1 MSQPFE
7 GICDDFHCNMRLGS
21 QLALPQSRETVLHFF
36 EMVQKSYP
44 SLTRF
49 RRNDQGDFS
58 LEEER
63 SAESHRWVSIEG
75 ARLSSGCV
83 NPIDVEA
90 AIKLHEY
97 VLELAPYELG
107 VSPIEVDHLDLL
119 YGFDLDYRGNHDELI
134 AETIYQNS
142 PLGAMFETEGVRAID
157 FQPSITVALNEDL
170 RMQARVDIATRTS
183 TQQIRSG
190 EFAEDAISVYLIVRR
205 YWGDRPKIKLSE
217 MIRELNQKADQLA
230 REIVIPR
237 IVRPVA
243 EAIASRS

>member
-1 MSQPFE
+1 MSHPFE
-7 GICDDFHCNMRLGS
+7 GICDEFHCNMRLGS
-21 QLALPQSRETVLHFF
+21 QLPLPQGRETVLHFF
-36 EMVQKSYP
+36 EMIQKSYP
-44 SLTRF
+44 ALSRF
-49 RRNDQGDFS
+49 RKNENNDYS

-63 SAESHRWVSIEG
+63 SSESHRWVSIEG

-83 NPIDVEA
+83 NPEEIEA

-119 YGFDLDYRGNHDELI
+119 YGFDLNFRGNHDELI

-142 PLGAMFETEGVRAID
+142 PLGALMEIEGTKAID
-157 FQPSITVALNEDL
+157 FQPSITVSLSDDL

-183 TQQIRSG
+183 TFQIRSG
-190 EFAEDAISVYLIVRR
+190 EYPEDAISLYLIVRR
-205 YWGDRPKIKLSE
+205 YWGDRPKVKLSD
-217 MIRELNQKADQLA
+217 MIRELHTKVDQLA

-237 IVRPVA
+237 IVRPVQ